1 MRGCPPPIHATH
13 HTMISYHRKPLPDT
27 LVAFGSPQGR
37 AMLTSAMA
45 TGDASAFFPLVS
57 HLHSMGAK
65 VCLPRAK
72 A

>member
-1 MRGCPPPIHATH
+1 
-13 HTMISYHRKPLPDT
+13 
-27 LVAFGSPQGR
+27 
-37 AMLTSAMA
+37 MLASAMA
-45 TGDASAFFPLVS
+45 VRDAAFFPLVS